1 MNEGPKIKIHVLR
14 CGSMTVSPLVPY
26 GNGRVSAGN
35 AAAMIFAPLKGRFTL
50 PVFAYL
56 IEHPKGRIL
65 VDTGWRRDIS
75 PAGVYDAEAVK
86 SVLPAHLASLYH
98 PVLPEGEAIDEQLA
112 VLGLKPKDIDC
123 VVLSHLDPDHVC
135 GLPHLNGVKRIIAPE
150 DEYFWSCRAVYK
162 LRQPWDLWIDYPIE
176 RLFYRGSP
184 LGSNRWAIDLFGDE
198 SVMLVNL
205 PGHTD
210 GICGVLVR
218 NGKKFVLLTSDAA
231 FSKRNWQELIV
242 PGFGF
247 DAQRQMNALKWIRQM
262 SEDPGCVGIYASHD
276 PSVVPHSIEF

>member
-1 MNEGPKIKIHVLR
+1 MEDRPKVKIHILR
-14 CGSMTVSPLVPY
+14 CGSMTVSPFVPC
-26 GNGRVSAGN
+26 GNGKVNAGN
-35 AAAMIFAPLKGRFTL
+35 AAAMIFAPVKSRVEL

-65 VDTGWRRDIS
+65 IDTGWRREIS
-75 PAGVYDAEAVK
+75 PEGVYDADAVK
-86 SVLPAHLASLYH
+86 KVLPAHLASFYH
-98 PVLPEGEAIDEQLA
+98 PILPKGEAIDEQLA
-112 VLGLKPKDIDC
+112 AMGLCAGDIDC
-123 VVLSHLDPDHVC
+123 VVLTHLDPDHVA
-135 GLPHLNGVKRIIAPE
+135 GLSLLKGAKRIVLPE

-162 LRQPWDLWIDYPIE
+162 LRQPWELWMDFPME

-184 LGSNRWAIDLFGDE
+184 LGSNRWAIDLLGDE

-210 GICGVLVR
+210 GLCGVLVR
-218 NGKKFVLLTSDAA
+218 NGEKFVLLTSDAA
-231 FSKRNWQELIV
+231 FSRRNWEELIV

-276 PSVVPHSIEF
+276 PAVVPHSIEF